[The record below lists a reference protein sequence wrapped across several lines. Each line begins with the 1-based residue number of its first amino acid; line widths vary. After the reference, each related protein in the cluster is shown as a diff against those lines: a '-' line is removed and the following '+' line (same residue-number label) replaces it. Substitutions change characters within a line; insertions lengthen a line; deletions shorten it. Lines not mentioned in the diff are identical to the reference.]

1 MALLAQQG
9 FSRGPKRFPKVS
21 KAATTVPQSIPKG
34 AIIGLLDQQG
44 FSSGPKRSQASYNDS
59 QQQQQQQQQ
68 QQRRRRRRQGRRPLG
83 SGRRTGITFNTDPER
98 RPRALI
104 WVYVAT
110 LGPVFARDGGPVT
123 RTAGKGALVPVF
135 VA

>member
-59 QQQQQQQQQ
+59 QQQQQQKQQ
-68 QQRRRRRRQGRRPLG
+68 P
-83 SGRRTGITFNTDPER
+83 
-98 RPRALI
+98 
-104 WVYVAT
+104 
-110 LGPVFARDGGPVT
+110 ARDLAARVSPVGHALAAPAAAP
-123 RTAGKGALVPVF
+123 TA
-135 VA
+135 VAVAAASPTPPSCPSATVSASSLP